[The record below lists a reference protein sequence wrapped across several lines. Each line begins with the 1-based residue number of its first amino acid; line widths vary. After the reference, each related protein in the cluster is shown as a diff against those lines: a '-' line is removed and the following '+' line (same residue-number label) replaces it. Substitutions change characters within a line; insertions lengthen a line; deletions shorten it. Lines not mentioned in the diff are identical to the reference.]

1 MKQRSTHKIEK
12 DLKRELKHRAWLE
25 KNLKGTSVLKQSRRK
40 VLELYTE
47 QAHIIATALMRV
59 IWCLVR
65 SKITAECQHLC

>member
-25 KNLKGTSVLKQSRRK
+25 KNLKGTDVLKNSRRK

-47 QAHIIATALMRV
+47 RAHNKKL
-59 IWCLVR
+59 
-65 SKITAECQHLC
+65 